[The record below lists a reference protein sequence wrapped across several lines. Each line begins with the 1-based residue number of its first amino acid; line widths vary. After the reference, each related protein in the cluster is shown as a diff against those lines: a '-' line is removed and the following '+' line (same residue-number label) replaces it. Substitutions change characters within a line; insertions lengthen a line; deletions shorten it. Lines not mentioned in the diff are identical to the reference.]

1 MKQDT
6 GHMLVAAVL
15 RGGVGL
21 GGTLLAVGL
30 VMGIAT
36 GDVSTP
42 ALRLSDLF
50 AGGPLHAR
58 FELAGILVCG
68 ATPGAG
74 VLALIGAR
82 LRERDWGAAAT
93 ATVVIA
99 ILVVGMIIGHV

>member
-1 MKQDT
+1 MKRDT
-6 GHMLVAAVL
+6 SYTLVAAVL
-15 RGGVGL
+15 RGGVAL
-21 GGTLLAVGL
+21 GGALLAIGL

-42 ALRLSDLF
+42 ALRLTDLF
-50 AGGPLHAR
+50 AGGSLDSR
-58 FELAGILVCG
+58 LELAGILLCS

-82 LRERDWGAAAT
+82 LRGRDWGAAAT
-93 ATVVIA
+93 AAVVVT